1 MNTDVTLTG
10 TGAKVGKVNLDPM
23 LYGIGVGYRF

>member
-1 MNTDVTLTG
+1 MDTDVTVVANGQKL
-10 TGAKVGKVNLDPM
+10 GKVNLDPM

>member
-1 MNTDVTLTG
+1 VTG
-10 TGAKVGKVNLDPM
+10 VGKVTTAKLDPF

>member
-1 MNTDVTLTG
+1 MDTKVKVG
-10 TGAKVGKVNLDPM
+10 GAKVGKIDLDPT